1 MSAAREAGT
10 GAAADRF
17 SVALVGPY
25 PPPYG
30 GLSVHVERLHR
41 RLLDLG
47 IRSRVHC
54 QPLPAPVPAGVV
66 PAAFRFRWYLWV
78 LERAW
83 RCDADIVHFYEGW
96 RWAPAVLA
104 VLLGGKRVVM
114 AYHNQQVTGAMWDRT
129 ARVARWA
136 SRRLVRHPRVWW
148 VAATP
153 AVRDQLAEMGV
164 EVARVTL
171 APAYLPPP
179 PPLPGARLPER
190 LAAFLAAHSP
200 VLSAY
205 AFDLSRT
212 PGGVD
217 VYGADQCVEL
227 ARALRAEFPRL
238 GVVLRLSRVA
248 DEAYRRELEARVT
261 AHGLAD
267 HVLFATEPLADA
279 TLLWS
284 ASDVFLRPTCTD
296 GDAVAVREALG
307 LRVPVVA
314 SDVAA
319 RPAGTVLHR
328 AGDTTDLVRAVRE
341 VLVRHDDHVRALA
354 TVAVPDNFPPLLAL
368 YRAIARTR
376 SHPS

>member
-1 MSAAREAGT
+1 MPGVSASG
-10 GAAADRF
+10 ADRF

-30 GLSVHVERLHR
+30 GLSVHIERLHR
-41 RLLDLG
+41 RLAELG
-47 IRSRVHC
+47 IRARVHC
-54 QPLPAPVPAGVV
+54 QPLPAPAPPGVV
-66 PAAFRFRWYLWV
+66 PAALRFRWYLWV

-104 VLLGGKRVVM
+104 ALLGGKRVVM

-129 ARVARWA
+129 APVARWA

-153 AVRDQLAEMGV
+153 AVRTQLADMGV
-164 EVARVTL
+164 DPSRVTL

-179 PPLPGARLPER
+179 PPAPGARLPDR
-190 LAAFLAAHSP
+190 LAAFLAARSP

-212 PGGVD
+212 PRGVD
-217 VYGADQCVEL
+217 VYGADQCIEL
-227 ARALRAEFPRL
+227 ARALRAAFPRL
-238 GVVLRLSRVA
+238 GVVLRLSLVV
-248 DEAYRRELEARVT
+248 DEAYRRELEARVR
-261 AHGLAD
+261 AHGLEE

-279 TLLWS
+279 TLLWR

-319 RPAGTVLHR
+319 RPEGTVLYR
-328 AGDTTDLVRAVRE
+328 GGDAADLARAVRD
-341 VLVRHDDHVRALA
+341 VLARHADHVRALEA
-354 TVAVPDNFPPLLAL
+354 VAVPDNFPPLLAL
-368 YRAIARTR
+368 YRAISQTR
-376 SHPS
+376 AHQP